1 MFPLQEIDMARKIM
15 YLAIYYGKIGTNRTE
30 KINFDFLK
38 ITIALKNVKTRNI
51 LLSMMEITESVHK
64 GFIIKWVDMREK
76 EEKQY

>member
-30 KINFDFLK
+30 KIS
-38 ITIALKNVKTRNI
+38 IALKNVKIGNI
-51 LLSMMEITESVHK
+51 LLSMVEVTESVHK

-76 EEKQY
+76 EEKHY

>member
-30 KINFDFLK
+30 KIS
-38 ITIALKNVKTRNI
+38 IALKNVKTRNI
-51 LLSMMEITESVHK
+51 LLSMVEVTESVHK

-76 EEKQY
+76 EEKHY

>member
-30 KINFDFLK
+30 K

-64 GFIIKWVDMREK
+64 GFIIK
-76 EEKQY
+76 